1 MSTDSD
7 RSRRLKIELPIIVLI
22 LLYLLAL
29 FYETLQLRPDPQLVP
44 LIILIPAIIITAVHT
59 INLMKPGLVPSLGTF
74 SDFLETNGDESGD
87 DPRAGIRDSI
97 VIVALFALL
106 VVSVYLVGF
115 ISGTV
120 LFVFSFLYFVGDQSW
135 QRSLLVSVLLAG
147 MIYLIFIELI
157 NIRSIDPIIPLGLP

>member
-1 MSTDSD
+1 MSKNSD

-29 FYETLQLRPDPQLVP
+29 LYETLQLRPDPQLVP
-44 LIILIPAIIITAVHT
+44 LIILVPAILITVIHT
-59 INLMKPGLVPSLGTF
+59 INLINPDLVPSLGTF
-74 SDFLETNGDESGD
+74 SDFLEMNGDEAED

-106 VVSVYLVGF
+106 VVAVYLIGF
-115 ISGTV
+115 IAGTV
-120 LFVFSFLYFVGDQSW
+120 LFVFSFLYFIGDQSW
-135 QRSLLVSVLLAG
+135 QRSLLVSIILAG